1 MQDKRAERPESM
13 QDRAAWVEPRVSRI
27 EAGSAELLT
36 GLIDD
41 LADFS

>member
-1 MQDKRAERPESM
+1 MSDDKAKMPQPQQERAPWT
-13 QDRAAWVEPRVSRI
+13 APVLSRL